1 MHGQPVTEDILWVVA
16 TSVVVTAVSAPI
28 ALRMYH
34 QER

>member
-1 MHGQPVTEDILWVVA
+1 MHGTPVGADVLWVLIA
-16 TSVVVTAVSAPI
+16 SALIIGISAPI